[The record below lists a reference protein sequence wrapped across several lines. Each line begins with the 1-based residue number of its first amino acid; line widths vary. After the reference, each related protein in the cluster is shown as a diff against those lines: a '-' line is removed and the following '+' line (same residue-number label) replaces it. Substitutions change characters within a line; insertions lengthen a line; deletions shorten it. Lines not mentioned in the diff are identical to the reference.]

1 MAKSIR
7 SKVKKRFR
15 TAKRV
20 LVDAAIISQR
30 ALRASQMCTLI
41 AQGCFRDSKKPS
53 NAFKYPSS
61 ADAEFPQVTLPKPLD
76 FRSDALPTSGY
87 ATIANQRKHVPG
99 GGMSKRVIAMDRGGS
114 ISGRLSFEE
123 DKRAVVENSS
133 YSLSP
138 AIPKMQKAF
147 RNVVAQPRRDRASR
161 KAQRGTA
168 K

>member
-20 LVDAAIISQR
+20 LVDAAVVTE
-30 ALRASQMCTLI
+30 RASRTNRVCSLI
-41 AQGCFRDSKKPS
+41 SKGIFRDTKKPA

-61 ADAEFPQVTLPKPLD
+61 SDAEFPQLALPKPLD
-76 FRSDALPTSGY
+76 FRSEALPTSGY
-87 ATIANQRKHVPG
+87 ATIANRRKAVPG
-99 GGMSKRVIAMDRGGS
+99 GGMTRRVLAVDRGGS
-114 ISGRLSFEE
+114 ISGRLEFEE
-123 DKRAVVENSS
+123 SSVSVEHSVS
-133 YSLSP
+133 RLAP
-138 AIPKMQKAF
+138 AIPKLQRAGP
-147 RNVVAQPRRDRASR
+147 RVVAEPRRDRVAR

>member
-20 LVDAAIISQR
+20 LVDAAVISER
-30 ALRASQMCTLI
+30 VTRTNQMCSLI
-41 AQGCFRDSKKPS
+41 SKGIFRDAKKPA
-53 NAFKYPSS
+53 NGFKYPSS
-61 ADAEFPQVTLPKPLD
+61 ADAEFPQLAASKPID

-87 ATIANQRKHVPG
+87 ATIANRRKHVEG
-99 GGMSKRVIAMDRGGS
+99 SGMTRRVQAIDRVGS
-114 ISGRLSFEE
+114 ISGRLLFDESK
-123 DKRAVVENSS
+123 DVAVENSTAR
-133 YSLSP
+133 LTP
-138 AIPKMQKAF
+138 VIPKLQKSF
-147 RNVVAQPRRDRASR
+147 PRIVAEPRRDRASR